1 MRIYLNGDL
10 VPEAEAK
17 VSVFDHGLLYG
28 DGVFE
33 GIRVYGGSVFL
44 LREHIERLYASAKA
58 IDLTLPIPP
67 AEMLR
72 AVVETCRANETR
84 DGYVRLVVTRGVG
97 TLGLNPYRCDRPQV
111 IVIAAAI
118 QLYPE
123 ECYRNGLRIVTV
135 GTVRNA
141 PEAINP
147 RIKSLNYLNNIL
159 AKIEA
164 INAGV
169 EEALMLS
176 SDGFVAEATGD
187 NVFYIRGDTLYTPHP
202 SDGCLEGITRNTVM
216 RLAREAG
223 LEVREPRV
231 SRYDLY
237 TAEEVFLTGTA
248 AELIPVVEID
258 RRSIGDGVPGPR
270 TLDLLQRFHA
280 FTRDP
285 ANGEPI
291 A

>member
-1 MRIYLNGDL
+1 MQIYLNGEL
-10 VPEAEAK
+10 VPEADAK

-58 IDLTLPIPP
+58 IDLALPTPP

-72 AVVETCRANETR
+72 AVVETCRANNTR

-111 IVIAAAI
+111 IIIAAAI

-123 ECYRNGLRIVTV
+123 ECYRSGLKIVTV

-141 PEAINP
+141 PEAVNP

-169 EEALMLS
+169 EEALMLNP
-176 SDGFVAEATGD
+176 DGFVAEATGD
-187 NVFYIRGDTLYTPHP
+187 NVFYIRGDTLLTPPP
-202 SDGCLEGITRNTVM
+202 SEGCLEGITRNAVM

-223 LEVREPRV
+223 MEVREPRV

-237 TAEEVFLTGTA
+237 TADEVFLTGTA

-258 RRSIGDGVPGPR
+258 RRSIGGGVPGPR
-270 TLDLLQRFHA
+270 TLDLLQRFHTY
-280 FTRDP
+280 TRDP
-285 ANGEPI
+285 ANGEPV